1 MKAKHCASGSQRPGS
16 ELMMWRGS
24 ETSLLLS
31 VTTWVIM
38 IMVMM
43 VMKIMIMIMV
53 MVGLFGDD
61 VNDVGKAETYSW
73 LKAGSPEQN
82 K

>member
-1 MKAKHCASGSQRPGS
+1 
-16 ELMMWRGS
+16 MMWRGS

-73 LKAGSPEQN
+73 LKAGSPEQS

>member
-1 MKAKHCASGSQRPGS
+1 
-16 ELMMWRGS
+16 MMWRGS
-24 ETSLLLS
+24 ETNLLLS

-43 VMKIMIMIMV
+43 IILIMIMV

-73 LKAGSPEQN
+73 LKAGSPEQS

>member
-1 MKAKHCASGSQRPGS
+1 
-16 ELMMWRGS
+16 MMWRGS

-43 VMKIMIMIMV
+43 IILIMIMV

>member
-43 VMKIMIMIMV
+43 IILIMIMV

-73 LKAGSPEQN
+73 LKAGSPEQS

>member
-1 MKAKHCASGSQRPGS
+1 
-16 ELMMWRGS
+16 MMWRGS

-31 VTTWVIM
+31 VTTWV
-38 IMVMM
+38 
-43 VMKIMIMIMV
+43 IMIMV

-73 LKAGSPEQN
+73 LKAGSPEQS

>member
-1 MKAKHCASGSQRPGS
+1 M
-16 ELMMWRGS
+16 
-24 ETSLLLS
+24 
-31 VTTWVIM
+31 VV
-38 IMVMM
+38 MVMM
-43 VMKIMIMIMV
+43 IILIMIMV

-73 LKAGSPEQN
+73 LKAGSPEQS

>member
-1 MKAKHCASGSQRPGS
+1 
-16 ELMMWRGS
+16 
-24 ETSLLLS
+24 
-31 VTTWVIM
+31 
-38 IMVMM
+38 MVMM
-43 VMKIMIMIMV
+43 VMMIILIMIMV
-53 MVGLFGDD
+53 IVGLFGDD

>member
-1 MKAKHCASGSQRPGS
+1 MDFIFLFLFSISFFGISSMP
-16 ELMMWRGS
+16 
-24 ETSLLLS
+24 
-31 VTTWVIM
+31 
-38 IMVMM
+38 
-43 VMKIMIMIMV
+43 V

>member
-1 MKAKHCASGSQRPGS
+1 
-16 ELMMWRGS
+16 MMWRGS

-61 VNDVGKAETYSW
+61 VNDVGKAETYS
-73 LKAGSPEQN
+73 
-82 K
+82 

>member
-1 MKAKHCASGSQRPGS
+1 
-16 ELMMWRGS
+16 MMWRGS

-43 VMKIMIMIMV
+43 IILIMIMV

-73 LKAGSPEQN
+73 LKAGSPEQS